1 MKFINEQCG
10 RFSIYWDMNAD
21 GLVTISD
28 VFKLVDFFFRIPVK
42 ITLEIVAQA
51 PSIATFF
58 EINCLTGEG
67 WGGAIFSV
75 YLWFVVF
82 LAIKEINFSNL
93 KNDAITWAT
102 NYPTVTNSIRAI
114 PVAWG
119 MLVAPSLNHEKSFF
133 HQRIYGLGVLLL
145 TLAVFICFLLIGTFL
160 IMLVI
165 GFLVKNFKD

>member
-1 MKFINEQCG
+1 MKFTNEQCG
-10 RFSIYWDMNAD
+10 RFSFSWDMNAD

-42 ITLEIVAQA
+42 ITLEIVAES

-67 WGGAIFSV
+67 WGGAIFSAF
-75 YLWFVVF
+75 LWWVIF

-93 KNDAITWAT
+93 KNNVITWAT

-119 MLVAPSLNHEKSFF
+119 MLIAPSSSNEKSFF
-133 HQRIYGLGVLLL
+133 YQRIYGFWILLL
-145 TLAVFICFLLIGTFL
+145 IFTVFICFLLIGIFL
-160 IMLVI
+160 IMLLI
-165 GFLVKNFKD
+165 IFFKKL

>member
-10 RFSIYWDMNAD
+10 RFSFSWDMNAD

-28 VFKLVDFFFRIPVK
+28 VLKLVDFFFRIPVK

-67 WGGAIFSV
+67 WGGTIFSAL
-75 YLWFVVF
+75 LWIVVF
-82 LAIKEINFSNL
+82 LIIIEINFSNL
-93 KNDAITWAT
+93 KNDVITWAT
-102 NYPTVTNSIRAI
+102 YYPTVTNSIRAI

-119 MLVAPSLNHEKSFF
+119 MLVAPSLNHEKSFL

-145 TLAVFICFLLIGTFL
+145 IFVVFVCFLLIGTFL
-160 IMLVI
+160 IMLIVVLF
-165 GFLVKNFKD
+165 GYKF